1 MHVGVYQRSQ
11 CRWRLDGCVQ
21 VETQLTGEC
30 QVGPKARGA
39 HDLHAGTLGHLG
51 HQLGVT
57 TQVDRT
63 RVDEGA
69 HAVLGESGHALD
81 RGLDA
86 RGAVPVTGGVELVA
100 RIGDAD
106 VLVHERWSELGR
118 VNRAGDGVHGRHG
131 GGR

>member
-1 MHVGVYQRSQ
+1 M
-11 CRWRLDGCVQ
+11 
-21 VETQLTGEC
+21 
-30 QVGPKARGA
+30 
-39 HDLHAGTLGHLG
+39 
-51 HQLGVT
+51 
-57 TQVDRT
+57 
-63 RVDEGA
+63 
-69 HAVLGESGHALD
+69 LGESGHALD

-86 RGAVPVTGGVELVA
+86 RGAVPMTGGVELVA